1 MVIKRERTDIRQRQ
15 IIDAAGNL
23 ICKYG
28 SEHLTV
34 KKIAAE
40 VGISEAAIYC
50 HFKSKKEILSFMLS
64 HTEAVLLH
72 DISRDRFGAKTVTL
86 ESIDKVFRKHFS
98 AIGKRKGISFQVI
111 AEIISLGDWNL
122 NRQAFQMIE
131 RYISRLKELLSE
143 GIRNGAICKDIDL
156 DASATLLFTFIQGLL
171 NIWALSEGSFNV
183 VKKYEAIWK
192 IYRKTIAIP

>member
-1 MVIKRERTDIRQRQ
+1 VAIQREHTDIRQRQ
-15 IIDAAGNL
+15 IINAATNL

-64 HTEAVLLH
+64 HMEAILLH
-72 DISRDRFGAKTVTL
+72 DISRDSIGSKAVTL

-122 NRQAFQMIE
+122 NRQAFQTIE
-131 RYISRLKELLSE
+131 RYISCLKELLSE
-143 GIRNGAICKDIDL
+143 GIRNGVIRKDIDL

-171 NIWALSEGSFNV
+171 NIWALSEGRFNV
-183 VKKYEAIWK
+183 IKKYDAIWK
-192 IYRKTIAIP
+192 IYLGTIASL

>member
-1 MVIKRERTDIRQRQ
+1 MAIQREHTDIRQRQ
-15 IIDAAGNL
+15 IINAATNL

-64 HTEAVLLH
+64 HMEAILLH
-72 DISRDRFGAKTVTL
+72 DISRDSIGSKAVTL

-122 NRQAFQMIE
+122 NRQAFQTIE
-131 RYISRLKELLSE
+131 RYISCLKELLSE
-143 GIRNGAICKDIDL
+143 GIRNGVIRKDIDL

-171 NIWALSEGSFNV
+171 NIWALSEGRFNV
-183 VKKYEAIWK
+183 IKKYDAIWK
-192 IYRKTIAIP
+192 IYLGTIASL

>member
-1 MVIKRERTDIRQRQ
+1 VATQREHTDIRQRQ
-15 IIDAAGNL
+15 IINAATNL

-64 HTEAVLLH
+64 HMEAILLH
-72 DISRDRFGAKTVTL
+72 DISCESIGSKTVTL

-122 NRQAFQMIE
+122 NRQAFQTIE
-131 RYISRLKELLSE
+131 RYISCLKELLSE
-143 GIRNGAICKDIDL
+143 GIRNGVIRKDIDL

-171 NIWALSEGSFNV
+171 NIWALSEGRFNV
-183 VKKYEAIWK
+183 IKKYDAIWK
-192 IYRKTIAIP
+192 IYLGTIASP